1 MKKNYMIVTIRS
13 TPPYSVFNWKKNG
26 RFSQNGKFGQNGKSI
41 QSGKVHLGL
50 NVSTFAHDCRCIVNG
65 GGAWQQYE
73 YYYYYY

>member
-1 MKKNYMIVTIRS
+1 MIVTIRLHLHTQSS
-13 TPPYSVFNWKKNG
+13 TGEKNG

-50 NVSTFAHDCRCIVNG
+50 NVSTFAHDCGCIVNS